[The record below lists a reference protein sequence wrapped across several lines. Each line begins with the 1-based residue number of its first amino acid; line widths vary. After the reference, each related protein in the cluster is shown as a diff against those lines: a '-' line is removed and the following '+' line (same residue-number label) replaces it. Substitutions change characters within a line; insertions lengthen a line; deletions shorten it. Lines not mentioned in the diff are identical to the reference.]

1 MERVYEIGRVFR
13 NEGVDTRHNPEFT
26 LMELY
31 QAYTDYEGMMEL
43 TESMFRYLAE
53 KVCGS
58 AMISYNGTVIDM
70 AKPFERI
77 SMIDAVK
84 KYAGVDFSEVKTDE
98 EAKALALPV
107 DEINSIPNNIKDK
120 RAAAVILSN
129 YVSIKDSL
137 YSLEI
142 SKEEAQKIGIDAD
155 LYISILED
163 LNNSN
168 RAIKE
173 ARLQGKKISLPNVKE
188 EYKEYRQSLQVQQAH
203 MRSGNNGRN

>member
-1 MERVYEIGRVFR
+1 MR
-13 NEGVDTRHNPEFT
+13 
-26 LMELY
+26 
-31 QAYTDYEGMMEL
+31 
-43 TESMFRYLAE
+43 
-53 KVCGS
+53 
-58 AMISYNGTVIDM
+58 
-70 AKPFERI
+70 RI
-77 SMIDAVK
+77 
-84 KYAGVDFSEVKTDE
+84 EQ
-98 EAKALALPV
+98 
-107 DEINSIPNNIKDK
+107 INSIPNNIKDK

-173 ARLQGKKISLPNVKE
+173 ALLQGKKISLPNVKE

-203 MRSGNNGRN
+203 THSENNGRN